1 MEYKSAIQVLK
12 SCDGFY
18 ESPRD
23 QTGKILGPIVAY
35 AGKYK
40 MADGQKKQW
49 VGPEYFNFSKVEQN
63 PDARNYFARILVSCS
78 FEYFYKPPDLIVGM
92 PMGGILLASDIGR
105 LLRSRTIFAEKKI
118 IALADSAKG
127 LKETSE
133 LIIERH
139 EIRSGDRVGIV
150 DDVCNNFSTTEKAIE
165 LIKRAGGEFLCI
177 FCAID
182 RSVETKGLSKY
193 PILSASRRP
202 SEQYRQDDP
211 VVADLIAEGKIVW
224 KPKQQWEALKA
235 AMEKK

>member
-1 MEYKSAIQVLK
+1 MEYESPIDTLK
-12 SCDGFY
+12 SCNGYY

-23 QTGKILGPIVAY
+23 ETGKILGPLVAY
-35 AGKYK
+35 TGKYK
-40 MADGQKKQW
+40 TADGQEKQW
-49 VGPEYFNFSKVEQN
+49 VGPEYFNFAQVEQN
-63 PDARNYFARILVSCS
+63 PAFRDYFAQILVSCA
-78 FEYFYKPPDLIVGM
+78 FEYFHRPPDLIIGM

-105 LLRSRTIFAEKKI
+105 RLGSRTIFAEKKI
-118 IALADSAKG
+118 VALADSAKG

-150 DDVCNNFSTTEKAIE
+150 DDVCNNFSTTEKAID
-165 LIKRAGGEFLCI
+165 LIKRAGAQFLCI

-193 PILSASRRP
+193 PVLSTMRRP

-211 VVADLIAEGKIVW
+211 IVADLIAEGKIIW

-235 AMEKK
+235 AMGE